1 MKSNNGLQ
9 IIIRIT
15 VCVTMLSSLIGAFM
29 LHSTPSHRES
39 GSVLILVSVAAA
51 VLWVLEEVVF
61 HNHTRKYVAKLS
73 TMISKTERDSLL
85 NFAAPAIMIDSENVI
100 VWYNKLFGRQV
111 YSEEEAYGI
120 DLTELMNIDMDKIYS
135 SDGDL
140 VCINS
145 HFYKAKAIHTDVNGE
160 LSMVYFNDVTDY
172 VELEYEFRMSHKAV
186 IIITIDNFD
195 ELMSNIRERAK
206 RLTWLLR

>member
-85 NFAAPAIMIDSENVI
+85 NFPAPAIIIDSENVI
-100 VWYNKLFGRQV
+100 VWYNRLFWQTG
-111 YSEEEAYGI
+111 
-120 DLTELMNIDMDKIYS
+120 
-135 SDGDL
+135 
-140 VCINS
+140 
-145 HFYKAKAIHTDVNGE
+145 
-160 LSMVYFNDVTDY
+160 
-172 VELEYEFRMSHKAV
+172 
-186 IIITIDNFD
+186 
-195 ELMSNIRERAK
+195 
-206 RLTWLLR
+206 LL